1 MYAENRG
8 ADSDDERP
16 PEMTMPTGSSNDAT
30 VLFFIMMPGMR
41 YGPGTVGAAPSEGT
55 HGATGLENRKLL

>member
-16 PEMTMPTGSSNDAT
+16 PEMTIPTGSCDDAC
-30 VLFFIMMPGMR
+30 VLFFIMMRGVR
-41 YGPGTVGAAPSEGT
+41 CVPGTVGDVDS
-55 HGATGLENRKLL
+55 